1 MIDKLYIKNY
11 LIIKEAEIDFS
22 KGLNILTGETG
33 AGKSIIL
40 DALSMILG
48 ERADYSL
55 IRKGENKLIIE
66 GSFDFKKN
74 KAVHHFLNKREL
86 DLNEGYVII
95 RRELSEKGVSRN
107 FINDTPVQLNDLKD
121 LGDVIIDIHSQNEHQ
136 SLLKKDTH
144 LSILDNFIGDNK
156 ILVDYRVEFE
166 DYRKLVNEYEELAGK
181 RDTLQ
186 EKRDMMEFQLK
197 EINNVNPQTG
207 EEEQLENELI
217 KLENVEDIS
226 LSVENS
232 LRILYEDEQGTYA
245 SLSQALKELRNAMGY
260 DNDFSKLVEDLESSY
275 VNIKEAADFLSN
287 YKNGINFDP
296 ARIEQIR
303 DRLGSL
309 NFLKKK
315 YNLSV
320 NELVGKAEDLTKE
333 LNLSENY
340 DYELEQLNK
349 KVNSAK
355 ESIYNK
361 AVELSKLRKKSGKD
375 LEKNV
380 DTYLH
385 EVGLE
390 SAEFKVDFKVNN
402 SIEIGN
408 YSYKVKDTNV
418 VLSRRGIDD
427 VEFMVKTNKGMDFSP
442 LRKTA
447 SGGEVSRVMLAIKAS
462 LSGRDNIPILVFDEI
477 DAGIS
482 GRIAGKVGKVMKEL
496 AKEHQIIAITH
507 LPQIAAVSD
516 RHFYIEKVEE
526 KGHTTTSIKSL
537 TEEEK
542 VNEIAKLISGETVT
556 ELSIKSAKELIG
568 N

>member
-1 MIDKLYIKNY
+1 MIEKLYIKNY
-11 LIIKEAEIDFS
+11 LIIKEAEVEFS
-22 KGLNILTGETG
+22 GGLNILTGETG

-48 ERADYSL
+48 ERADFSL

-66 GSFDFKKN
+66 GSFDFKEN
-74 KAVHHFLNKREL
+74 KAVHRFLNQRGL
-86 DLNEGYVII
+86 DLNGGYIII

-107 FINDTPVQLNDLKD
+107 FINDTPIQLSELKD
-121 LGDVIIDIHSQNEHQ
+121 FGDIIIDIHSQNEHQ
-136 SLLKKDTH
+136 SLLKKETH
-144 LSILDNFIGDNK
+144 IKILDNFIGDNK
-156 ILVDYRVEFE
+156 LLQGYMKEFE
-166 DYRKLVNEYEELAGK
+166 EYKVLVSKYDELIGK
-181 RDTLQ
+181 RDTLN
-186 EKRDMMEFQLK
+186 ERKDIVEFQLR
-197 EINNVNPQTG
+197 EINNVNPQPG
-207 EEEQLENELI
+207 EEGELENELN

-232 LRILYEDEQGTYA
+232 LRILYEDEQGAYA
-245 SLSQALKELRNAMGY
+245 SLSQALKELKNAATY
-260 DNDFSKLVEDLESSY
+260 DSDFSKLIEDLESSY

-287 YKNGINFDP
+287 YKNGVNFDP

-320 NELVGKAEDLTKE
+320 DELVIKAEELNKE
-333 LNLSENY
+333 LNLSENF
-340 DYELEQLNK
+340 DHEVVQLRK
-349 KVNSAK
+349 KIDTKK
-355 ESIYNK
+355 EYIYNK
-361 AVELSKLRKKSGKD
+361 AIDLSKLRKKQAKD
-375 LEKNV
+375 LEKSVNN
-380 DTYLH
+380 YLN

-390 SAEFKVDFKVNN
+390 SAEFRINFEVND
-402 SIEIGN
+402 SKEAGN
-408 YSYKVKDTNV
+408 YSYLVNNINIILSKRGLDNIEFLVK
-418 VLSRRGIDD
+418 L
-427 VEFMVKTNKGMDFSP
+427 NKGSEFTP

-482 GRIAGKVGKVMKEL
+482 GRIAGKVGKVMKQL

-516 RHFYIEKVEE
+516 RHFYIEKIEE
-526 KGHTTTSIKSL
+526 KGHTVTSINTL
-537 TEEEK
+537 TKEEK
-542 VNEIAKLISGETVT
+542 VTEIAKLISGENVT
-556 ELSIKSAKELIG
+556 ELSLKSAKELIG